1 MVTDI
6 SVRSVGTYLAEDR
19 TWVIGEHGT
28 DASDNV
34 ILDFTTFTHAN
45 FTAGTYAGLIRAG
58 CVLGK
63 ITATGKYG
71 PYDPAATDGRQ
82 AAKRHLFNTVKIPAN
97 TATVASDAILTH
109 FLCRAARLPY
119 ASGLGA
125 LDANARTDLR
135 LVRFI

>member
-1 MVTDI
+1 MATDI
-6 SVRSVGTYLAEDR
+6 SVRTVGSYGAEDR
-19 TWVIGEHGT
+19 SWTIGEHGFDMT
-28 DASDNV
+28 ESAP
-34 ILDFTTFTHAN
+34 LDYTKFTGAN
-45 FTAGTYAGLIRAG
+45 FTDGYIKSG
-58 CVLGK
+58 CVLGLV
-63 ITATGKYG
+63 TATGKYG
-71 PYDPAATDGRQ
+71 PYDDAATDGRQ
-82 AAKRHLFNTVKIPAN
+82 TAVGMLFNTTKIPSN

>member
-1 MVTDI
+1 MATDI
-6 SVRSVGTYLAEDR
+6 SVRTVGSYGAEDR
-19 TWVIGEHGT
+19 SWTIGEHGFDMT
-28 DASDNV
+28 ENAP
-34 ILDFTTFTHAN
+34 LDYTKFTGAN
-45 FTAGTYAGLIRAG
+45 FTDGYIKSG
-58 CVLGK
+58 CVLGLV
-63 ITATGKYG
+63 TATDKYG
-71 PYDPAATDGRQ
+71 PYDDAATDGRQ
-82 AAKRHLFNTVKIPAN
+82 TAVGMLLNKTKIPSN